1 MPHKDRPLTGRHR
14 PKPGGEGWLVNVQ
27 EQLVA
32 NTSIRLI
39 AATTHLAAAFTA
51 AAALVFALNTLEYV
65 LMQRGDGSR

>member
-1 MPHKDRPLTGRHR
+1 MPHKDRPLAGRHR

-39 AATTHLAAAFTA
+39 AATTHLAAALYSSSSLGLRPQHT
-51 AAALVFALNTLEYV
+51 
-65 LMQRGDGSR
+65 